1 MRSFASVL
9 AAALALS
16 PAVSAASESHASCT
30 KSKHIKAFGHNKPH
44 HTVEHHHN
52 NKQTTT
58 SHKPKHTTTTHEPA
72 KTHTEHS
79 KTSKS
84 KEKHKVTA
92 TGNQFNVSQK
102 SRVPFRSRS
111 TKTAE
116 PTSSTQA
123 KPTTTKPA
131 PPAATTSTAPSGDSV
146 QAISLQKHNDL
157 RAKHHAPALTWN
169 AALADAAQAW
179 ANKCV
184 FQHGGGKALSAG
196 ENIAAYSGSKA
207 DVAYAISL
215 WSDEE
220 AKYNYAKPGYAD
232 ATGHFTQ
239 MVWKGTTQLGC
250 AQAYCDPLTIPGSN
264 SWSGYF
270 YVCEYAAA
278 GNIVGSDS
286 ATTAMY
292 FSANVEAP

>member
-1 MRSFASVL
+1 MRSFAFVL
-9 AAALALS
+9 TAALALA
-16 PAVSAASESHASCT
+16 PAVTAAASESHAPCT
-30 KSKHIKAFGHNKPH
+30 KSKHVKAFGHNKPH
-44 HTVEHHHN
+44 HTVEHHHH
-52 NKQTTT
+52 KHPKHTTT
-58 SHKPKHTTTTHEPA
+58 SHKPA

-84 KEKHKVTA
+84 KTESSHKATA
-92 TGNQFNVSQK
+92 TAAPANQLNVSHK
-102 SRVPFRSRS
+102 SRVPFRSR
-111 TKTAE
+111 TKTAA
-116 PTSSTQA
+116 PTTTQA
-123 KPTTTKPA
+123 KPTTTQAA
-131 PPAATTSTAPSGDSV
+131 PPAATTSAAAPSGDSV

-169 AALADAAQAW
+169 TDLANAAKAW

-184 FQHGGGKALSAG
+184 FEHGGGKALSAG

-220 AKYNYAKPGYAD
+220 AKYNYDKPGYAD

-250 AQAYCDPLTIPGSN
+250 AQAYCDPLSFPSSS

-270 YVCEYAAA
+270 YVCEYASA

-286 ATTAMY
+286 ATTANY
-292 FSANVEAP
+292 FSANVQAP